1 MFFFFFDV
9 LCSAVVFKTGGLPG
23 EGEARGRG
31 GCVQE
36 GVPGHLQAVPGQL
49 RRLLLL
55 HRREALRRGRLR
67 QRGHDRHAEVGQ
79 RREVSRVPRR
89 RQGHLLLHRARTRR
103 REVLATQ
110 HKNQHTTTNSAARP
124 PSVLGLSK
132 TKSLFANLLSKR
144 YQRQLL
150 TSKLNSSE
158 LKSEKWSKIN
168 SSNNN

>member
-9 LCSAVVFKTGGLPG
+9 LCSAVVWFKTGGLPG

-67 QRGHDRHAEVGQ
+67 QRGHDSHPEVGQ
-79 RREVSRVPRR
+79 RREVS
-89 RQGHLLLHRARTRR
+89 
-103 REVLATQ
+103 
-110 HKNQHTTTNSAARP
+110 
-124 PSVLGLSK
+124 
-132 TKSLFANLLSKR
+132 
-144 YQRQLL
+144 
-150 TSKLNSSE
+150 
-158 LKSEKWSKIN
+158 
-168 SSNNN
+168 